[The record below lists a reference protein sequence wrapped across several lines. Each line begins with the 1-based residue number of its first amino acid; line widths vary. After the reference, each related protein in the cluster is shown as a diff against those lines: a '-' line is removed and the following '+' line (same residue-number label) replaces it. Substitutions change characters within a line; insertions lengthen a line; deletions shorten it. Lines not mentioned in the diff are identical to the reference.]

1 MEGVSVRGFIRKS
14 HQYRVEFTVVPAFA
28 SNEHGHHEMAEPDAI
43 IRCVQLFTATRPDL
57 TEIT

>member
-1 MEGVSVRGFIRKS
+1 
-14 HQYRVEFTVVPAFA
+14 
-28 SNEHGHHEMAEPDAI
+28 MAEPDAI